1 MAGSSC
7 LARKSSDDG
16 RGAIDWRP
24 AAVARA
30 HTIAIVR
37 ARSPGSPNE
46 SPISE
51 LPPDEPASYRDRW
64 RAGIY
69 LTTTGSLTTL
79 VLLAVVFDQF
89 AAMGVLLVVF
99 LSFVL
104 AYLIAPAMERLR
116 TRAAP
121 SRRGKPLSRSVA
133 VLMIY
138 GVIGAITLPIW
149 TLAGTRMGAA
159 LERMTVLV
167 PQHTTRFIDQLHATE
182 RWHTAL
188 HLPQTLD
195 AMLGSLTSHVTRSV
209 EGEARKLGSELTHVS
224 QFVPWLSTVPVV
236 AFLLLTRWTRFRRST
251 TRVLPT
257 PHLQWRGN
265 ELLRNLNSLL
275 AAYTRAQ
282 ALSALVVGGLC
293 WIGFAALH
301 VPYPGTLAIAAMLL
315 EMIPLAGPLIV
326 AVVATAMA
334 PDRVASVLIFLAM
347 MRVVQD
353 YLIYPRLIS
362 RALHLHPLLVVLAL
376 WAGAALGGVV
386 GVCLAIP
393 VVGALQVT
401 WRHYRE
407 YHDIERLIA
416 IAATTPSPGSDAPA
430 SADSGSTPAATP
442 IAAPPRTD
450 DVTPPTAG

>member
-1 MAGSSC
+1 MA
-7 LARKSSDDG
+7 
-16 RGAIDWRP
+16 
-24 AAVARA
+24 
-30 HTIAIVR
+30 TVR
-37 ARSPGSPNE
+37 TRSPGSPHE
-46 SPISE
+46 SPESE
-51 LPPDEPASYRDRW
+51 LPSEAPISSRDRW
-64 RAGIY
+64 RAVVY
-69 LTTTGSLTTL
+69 LSTTGSLATL

-116 TRAAP
+116 TWAAP
-121 SRRGKPLSRSVA
+121 SRRGKPLSRGAA

-138 GVIGAITLPIW
+138 GVIAAITLPIYAF
-149 TLAGTRMGAA
+149 TGPRMDGA

-167 PQHTTRFIDQLHATE
+167 PQHTARFIAQLHASE
-182 RWHTAL
+182 RWHAAL
-188 HLPQTLD
+188 HLPAAID
-195 AMLGSLTSHVTRSV
+195 AMLGSLTGHLTRSV
-209 EGEARKLGSELTHVS
+209 EREARELGSELTRIRRL
-224 QFVPWLSTVPVV
+224 VPWLSTVPVV

-282 ALSALVVGGLC
+282 ALSAVVVGGLC
-293 WIGFAALH
+293 WIGFAALR
-301 VPYPGTLAIAAMLL
+301 VPYPGTLAIAAMML
-315 EMIPLAGPLIV
+315 EMIPIAGPLVV
-326 AVVATAMA
+326 AVVATATA
-334 PDRVASVLIFLAM
+334 PDRVVPVLIFLAAL
-347 MRVVQD
+347 RLVQD

-376 WAGAALGGVV
+376 WAGAAVGGVV

-407 YHDIERLIA
+407 YRDIEHLI
-416 IAATTPSPGSDAPA
+416 ATTPPG
-430 SADSGSTPAATP
+430 
-442 IAAPPRTD
+442 
-450 DVTPPTAG
+450 

>member
-1 MAGSSC
+1 MTSVRAGS
-7 LARKSSDDG
+7 LHESS
-16 RGAIDWRP
+16 
-24 AAVARA
+24 
-30 HTIAIVR
+30 
-37 ARSPGSPNE
+37 S
-46 SPISE
+46 SE
-51 LPPDEPASYRDRW
+51 VPPDAPVSRRDRW
-64 RAGIY
+64 RAAVY
-69 LTTTGSLTTL
+69 LATTASVTTL

-99 LSFVL
+99 LSFIL

-121 SRRGKPLSRSVA
+121 SRRGKPLSRGAA
-133 VLMIY
+133 VLIIY
-138 GVIGAITLPIW
+138 GVIAAIALPIYA
-149 TLAGTRMGAA
+149 LYGARMSAA

-167 PQHTTRFIDQLHATE
+167 PQHTARFIAQIHASE
-182 RWHTAL
+182 RWHAVL
-188 HLPQTLD
+188 HLPPAID
-195 AMLGSLTSHVTRSV
+195 AAIASLTGYIARGV
-209 EGEARKLGSELTHVS
+209 EAEARKLGAELAGIRHL
-224 QFVPWLSTVPVV
+224 VPWLSTVPVV

-293 WIGFAALH
+293 WIGFAALG

-315 EMIPLAGPLIV
+315 EMIPLVGPLTV

-334 PDRVASVLIFLAM
+334 PDRVTAVLIFLAVL
-347 MRVVQD
+347 RVVQD

-362 RALHLHPLLVVLAL
+362 RALHLRPLLVVIAL
-376 WAGAALGGVV
+376 WAGGVLGGVV
-386 GVCLAIP
+386 GVCLAVPFI
-393 VVGALQVT
+393 GALQLT

-407 YHDIERLIA
+407 YRDIEQLIA
-416 IAATTPSPGSDAPA
+416 TVPATEPE
-430 SADSGSTPAATP
+430 
-442 IAAPPRTD
+442 RRQ
-450 DVTPPTAG
+450 

>member
-1 MAGSSC
+1 M
-7 LARKSSDDG
+7 
-16 RGAIDWRP
+16 
-24 AAVARA
+24 
-30 HTIAIVR
+30 AIVR
-37 ARSPGSPNE
+37 ARSPGSPHE
-46 SPISE
+46 SPESE
-51 LPPDEPASYRDRW
+51 FPPDAPISARDRW
-64 RAGIY
+64 RAAVY
-69 LTTTGSLTTL
+69 LSTTGLLTTL

-116 TRAAP
+116 TWAAP
-121 SRRGKPLSRSVA
+121 SRRGKPLSRGVA

-138 GVIGAITLPIW
+138 GVITAITLPIYAF
-149 TLAGTRMGAA
+149 TGPRMDDA
-159 LERMTVLV
+159 LGRMTVLV
-167 PQHTTRFIDQLHATE
+167 PEHTARFIAQLHASE
-182 RWHTAL
+182 RWHAAL
-188 HLPQTLD
+188 HLPPAID
-195 AMLGSLTSHVTRSV
+195 AMLGSLTGHMTRSV
-209 EGEARKLGSELTHVS
+209 EGEARELGSELTRIS
-224 QFVPWLSTVPVV
+224 RLVPWLSTVPVV

-257 PHLQWRGN
+257 PHLRWRGN

-293 WIGFAALH
+293 WIGFAALR

-315 EMIPLAGPLIV
+315 EMIPLAGPLVV

-334 PDRVASVLIFLAM
+334 PDRVVSVLIFLAAI
-347 MRVVQD
+347 RLVQD

-362 RALHLHPLLVVLAL
+362 RALHLHPLFVVLAL

-407 YHDIERLIA
+407 YRDIELA
-416 IAATTPSPGSDAPA
+416 VSSFSPESKHQIEP
-430 SADSGSTPAATP
+430 
-442 IAAPPRTD
+442 
-450 DVTPPTAG
+450 

>member
-1 MAGSSC
+1 M
-7 LARKSSDDG
+7 
-16 RGAIDWRP
+16 
-24 AAVARA
+24 
-30 HTIAIVR
+30 AIVR
-37 ARSPGSPNE
+37 VRSPGSPHE
-46 SPISE
+46 SPESE
-51 LPPDEPASYRDRW
+51 LPPSVPVSPRDRW
-64 RAGIY
+64 RAAVY
-69 LTTTGSLTTL
+69 LFTTGSLTTL

-116 TRAAP
+116 TWAAP
-121 SRRGKPLSRSVA
+121 SRRGKPLSRGVA

-138 GVIGAITLPIW
+138 GVIAAITLPIY
-149 TLAGTRMGAA
+149 TFTGPRMDAA
-159 LERMTVLV
+159 LERMTVLM
-167 PQHTTRFIDQLHATE
+167 PQHTARFIAQLHASE
-182 RWHTAL
+182 RWHAAL
-188 HLPQTLD
+188 HLPPAID
-195 AMLGSLTSHVTRSV
+195 ALLGSLTGHVTRSV
-209 EGEARKLGSELTHVS
+209 EGEARALGSELTRITHV
-224 QFVPWLSTVPVV
+224 VPWLSTVPVV

-265 ELLRNLNSLL
+265 ELLRNLNGLL

-293 WIGFAALH
+293 WIGFAALG
-301 VPYPGTLAIAAMLL
+301 VPYPGTLAIAAMML
-315 EMIPLAGPLIV
+315 EMIPIAGPLIV

-334 PDRVASVLIFLAM
+334 PDRVASVLIFLAAI
-347 MRVVQD
+347 RLVQD

-393 VVGALQVT
+393 IVGALQVT

-407 YHDIERLIA
+407 YRDIELVVSSFHPERKHRIE
-416 IAATTPSPGSDAPA
+416 P
-430 SADSGSTPAATP
+430 
-442 IAAPPRTD
+442 
-450 DVTPPTAG
+450 

>member
-1 MAGSSC
+1 
-7 LARKSSDDG
+7 
-16 RGAIDWRP
+16 
-24 AAVARA
+24 
-30 HTIAIVR
+30 
-37 ARSPGSPNE
+37 
-46 SPISE
+46 
-51 LPPDEPASYRDRW
+51 
-64 RAGIY
+64 
-69 LTTTGSLTTL
+69 
-79 VLLAVVFDQF
+79 
-89 AAMGVLLVVF
+89 MGVLLVVF

-116 TRAAP
+116 TWAAP
-121 SRRGKPLSRSVA
+121 SRRDKPLSRGVA
-133 VLMIY
+133 VLVIY
-138 GVIGAITLPIW
+138 GVIAAIILPIY
-149 TLAGTRMGAA
+149 TFTGPRMDAA
-159 LERMTVLV
+159 LERMTGLM
-167 PQHTTRFIDQLHATE
+167 PQHTARFIAQLHASE
-182 RWHTAL
+182 RWHAAL
-188 HLPQTLD
+188 HLPPAID
-195 AMLGSLTSHVTRSV
+195 AMLGSLTSRVTRSV
-209 EGEARKLGSELTHVS
+209 EREARELGSELTRIS
-224 QFVPWLSTVPVV
+224 GLVPWLSTVPVV

-293 WIGFAALH
+293 WIGFAALR

-334 PDRVASVLIFLAM
+334 PDRVLSVLIFLALL
-347 MRVVQD
+347 RLVQD

-407 YHDIERLIA
+407 YRDIEHLIA
-416 IAATTPSPGSDAPA
+416 TKPSS
-430 SADSGSTPAATP
+430 
-442 IAAPPRTD
+442 
-450 DVTPPTAG
+450 